1 MHQHSLEQLES
12 RKLLS
17 ATLTALSTD
26 STASLG
32 LSATHATATTVKIVT
47 GPTLH
52 MNAETPFS
60 GVVGFFATPVLDPPL
75 KFAATI
81 DWGDGTTSDATLKYG
96 MHDKAF
102 GLIISGQHT
111 YAKLGE
117 YTVTTTLL
125 KEPISPTSTLPKAI
139 VEKIV
144 DKAEV
149 GPKTVA
155 GPTLNLTAGTP
166 FSGKVGFFATPVLD
180 PPLKYEAKINW
191 GDGKTSEATLT
202 YGMQGQVPGLIISGS
217 HTYLIPGKYKVT
229 TTLVTTPVSAQS
241 KLPTT
246 IIEQIVDQANVATL
260 PPNSSG
266 GVTIQEKAGKQFTA
280 KLGTFHAPAPGTNLV
295 AMISWGDGTI
305 DKGTIMGIGVQ
316 GIDVIKFQVSGMHK
330 YAMVG
335 KYAIHIVIT
344 RPGATPTAK
353 RTVLTSIE
361 STALVTA

>member
-17 ATLTALSTD
+17 AAFTALSTY

-32 LSATHATATTVKIVT
+32 LSATHATATAVKIVT

-60 GVVGFFATPVLDPPL
+60 GAVGFYATPVLDPPL

-81 DWGDGTTSDATLKYG
+81 DWGDGTTSNATLKYG
-96 MHDKAF
+96 MHDKVF

-117 YTVTTTLL
+117 YKVTTTLL
-125 KEPISPTSTLPKAI
+125 KEPISPTPTLPKAI

-217 HTYLIPGKYKVT
+217 HTYLMPGKYKVT
-229 TTLVTTPVSAQS
+229 TTLVTTPISSQF

-246 IIEQIVDQANVATL
+246 IIEKIVDQAIVSPL

-266 GVTIQEKAGKQFTA
+266 GVTILEKAGKEFTA
-280 KLGTFHAPAPGTNLV
+280 KLGTFHSIAPGTNLA
-295 AMISWGDGTI
+295 AMISWGDGTT
-305 DKGTIMGIGVQ
+305 DKGIIMGIGVE
-316 GIDVIKFQVSGMHK
+316 GLDVIKFQVSGMHK
-330 YAMVG
+330 YASAG
-335 KYAIHIVIT
+335 RYGIHIVIT
-344 RPGATPTAK
+344 KPGMTASAK
-353 RTVLTSIE
+353 RTMVASIE
-361 STALVTA
+361 STAQVIA